1 MINIPVSIG
10 ELYDKYTI
18 LEIKKQKMVDIE
30 KLEMIDKELKYLKQ
44 YTDNFTLDVTILN
57 KLRHVNKTL
66 WDIEDNI
73 REKEKKKEFDKEFIE
88 LARSVYITNDLRCE
102 VKNEINILLK
112 SSLFEIKSYANYK

>member
-1 MINIPVSIG
+1 
-10 ELYDKYTI
+10 
-18 LEIKKQKMVDIE
+18 MVDIE
-30 KLEMIDKELKYLKQ
+30 KLEMIDKELKYLNQ